1 MCMFMNP
8 CARYAHLV
16 LVLSSILYP
25 MLSHAISVQTTEKSC
40 IKAAAFVQVFNCLMR
55 LLFKCGFYSR
65 VAYMQC
71 CESAKLAK
79 GALHDVKC
87 TVKVK
92 LDFVNLTKLF
102 QNANEHFGMQKA
114 AEPSPTW
121 TILDRHFQAA
131 ASIWVRLMCPYV
143 TWVWRKCGFYS
154 SAASNLVGLLY
165 TTLRYMFV
173 GRLWNFSIFLNINCS
188 ILYRLKVMSAALVK
202 LKNDN
207 FAHQLNNIKTKQER
221 TELGVYLEVSCTH
234 SSDTQTIL
242 FRLYN

>member
-1 MCMFMNP
+1 MCMFMHP

-25 MLSHAISVQTTEKSC
+25 MLSYAISVQTTEKSF
-40 IKAAAFVQVFNCLMR
+40 IKAAAFVQFYNCLMH

-65 VAYMQC
+65 VAYMQW
-71 CESAKLAK
+71 CECEKLVK

-87 TVKVK
+87 RVKVK
-92 LDFVNLTKLF
+92 LDFVNVTKLF

-131 ASIWVRLMCPYV
+131 ASICVRLMCPYV

-154 SAASNLVGLLY
+154 SAASNQVGLLY
-165 TTLRYMFV
+165 TTLRHVFV
-173 GRLWNFSIFLNINCS
+173 GLLWNLSIFLSTS
-188 ILYRLKVMSAALVK
+188 IVQFSIA
-202 LKNDN
+202 
-207 FAHQLNNIKTKQER
+207 
-221 TELGVYLEVSCTH
+221 
-234 SSDTQTIL
+234 
-242 FRLYN
+242 